1 MGNPLSTDELME
13 HLKDKHS
20 INISNLDKQNLKNI
34 GYFHGYKGYR
44 FVKEN
49 ANRLKFNH
57 FNEVVVLNNFDIE
70 LKTLFYPH
78 VMFIETALKNYVLE
92 EVLKEN
98 SKSDFESIYKSSMTY
113 YKSFD
118 IKTNPKAY
126 KKNLHDTISV
136 KSQFYKII
144 AREYSRD
151 SDLIKH
157 FYDKNSPVPIWA
169 LFEVISMGE
178 FASFLGC
185 LDIKIKEEVSK
196 LLGLNQ
202 EFDKNKLLL
211 EKIILCLKDLRN
223 AIAHNNVIYDRR
235 FTKKDINKNIGL
247 SIKNDINIENDIDF
261 SHIQDYFILIIYL
274 LKKLYIPQTELI
286 NIINSFEN
294 LRENFY
300 NGVSKAV
307 FFKIFTSNSRKKLE
321 SLKVFVN
328 KQE

>member
-1 MGNPLSTDELME
+1 MGNPLSTEKLME
-13 HLKDKHS
+13 HLQDRHS

-49 ANRLKFNH
+49 ANRLKFNN

-92 EVLKEN
+92 EVLREN
-98 SKSDFESIYKSSMTY
+98 SKSDFESIYKNSMTY
-113 YKSFD
+113 YKCFD
-118 IKTNPKAY
+118 IKSKPKAY
-126 KKNLHDTISV
+126 KKYLHEAISV

-151 SDLIKH
+151 RDLIKH

-169 LFEVISMGE
+169 IFEVISMGE
-178 FASFLGC
+178 FASFLSC
-185 LDIKIKEEVSK
+185 LDIRIKEEVSK

-211 EKIILCLKDLRN
+211 EKIILCLKDIRN

-235 FTKKDINKNIGL
+235 FTQKDPNQNIGL
-247 SIKNDINIENDIDF
+247 SIKNDIGLEDDIDF
-261 SHIQDYFILIIYL
+261 KHIQDYFILIIYL
-274 LKKLYIPQTELI
+274 LKKMHIPNSELI
-286 NIINSFEN
+286 KIIADFEK

-300 NGVSKAV
+300 TGVPKAV
-307 FFKIFTSNSRKKLE
+307 FFKIFTSNGRKKL
-321 SLKVFVN
+321 N
-328 KQE
+328 KIKAFINQ